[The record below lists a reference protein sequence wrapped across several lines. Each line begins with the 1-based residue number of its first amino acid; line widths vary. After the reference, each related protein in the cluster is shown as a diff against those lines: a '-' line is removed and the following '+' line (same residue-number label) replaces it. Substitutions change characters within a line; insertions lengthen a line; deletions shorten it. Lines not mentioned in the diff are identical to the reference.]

1 MLNIEFGNQFRGYN
15 ILVYLTLITSPQVA
29 IVKKTSLVI
38 LIALALVSGASAYAY
53 TEGVFDDVIDLIE
66 QDEEVIEDTI
76 QEEPAIIESE
86 LAALISLNTNF
97 GTNFYS
103 MEEVDDGDN
112 NEVEE
117 IVWDNF
123 TFQFD
128 ASESVGN
135 IENYTWDFGDGNMF
149 SGIDGSHS
157 YELPGKYLVTL
168 TVRSS
173 SENSDSI
180 QTEVIVNFDG
190 FVISDNMECTCAPTA
205 KVTQIDLKVEPEAK
219 LISGETTV
227 THDGSTE
234 DCTQRLV
241 IQQCHLR
248 VTIQEYSGE
257 SLVSE
262 EVIFDET
269 FSTNTKTVNFS
280 INPNGNNY
288 KILLETDQIRDWHKP
303 NTEWFVKY

>member
-1 MLNIEFGNQFRGYN
+1 MIF
-15 ILVYLTLITSPQVA
+15 VA
-29 IVKKTSLVI
+29 L
-38 LIALALVSGASAYAY
+38 LLVSGSGAYAY
-53 TEGVFDDVIDLIE
+53 TEGVFDQILE
-66 QDEEVIEDTI
+66 LTEDETEVVESVVE
-76 QEEPAIIESE
+76 EEPAVIESD
-86 LAALISLNTNF
+86 LSAFISVNTNF

-128 ASESVGN
+128 ASESTGN
-135 IENYTWDFGDGNMF
+135 IENYTWDFGDGNTL
-149 SGIDGSHS
+149 SGIQASHS
-157 YELPGKYLVTL
+157 YELPGKYMVTL
-168 TVRSS
+168 SIISPDGNSASS
-173 SENSDSI
+173 
-180 QTEVIVNFDG
+180 QTEIIVNFDG

-205 KVTQIDLKVEPEAK
+205 KVTQIDLKIEPEAD
-219 LISGETTV
+219 IVSGETTV

-248 VTIQEYSGE
+248 VTIQEFSGE
-257 SLVSE
+257 SVVSE

-269 FSTNTKTVNFS
+269 FSTNTKTVNFT

-303 NTEWFVKY
+303 NTEWFVQY

>member
-1 MLNIEFGNQFRGYN
+1 MC
-15 ILVYLTLITSPQVA
+15 V
-29 IVKKTSLVI
+29 VKKTSLVI
-38 LIALALVSGASAYAY
+38 LVTLVLVSGASAYAY
-53 TEGVFDDVIDLIE
+53 TEGVFDQILE
-66 QDEEVIEDTI
+66 LTEDETEVVESVVE
-76 QEEPAIIESE
+76 EEPAVIESD
-86 LAALISLNTNF
+86 LSAFISVNTNF

-128 ASESVGN
+128 ASESTGN
-135 IENYTWDFGDGNMF
+135 IENYTWAFGDGNIL
-149 SGIDGSHS
+149 SGIQASHS
-157 YELPGKYLVTL
+157 YELPGKYMVTL
-168 TVRSS
+168 SIISPDGNSASS
-173 SENSDSI
+173 
-180 QTEVIVNFDG
+180 QTEIIVNFDG

-205 KVTQIDLKVEPEAK
+205 KVTQIDLKIEPEAD
-219 LISGETTV
+219 LVSGETTV

-248 VTIQEYSGE
+248 VTIQEFSGE
-257 SLVSE
+257 SVVSE

-269 FSTNTKTVNFS
+269 FSTNTKTVNFT

-303 NTEWFVKY
+303 NTEWFVQY

>member
-1 MLNIEFGNQFRGYN
+1 M
-15 ILVYLTLITSPQVA
+15 
-29 IVKKTSLVI
+29 KKTSLVI
-38 LIALALVSGASAYAY
+38 LVALVLVSGASAYAY
-53 TEGVFDDVIDLIE
+53 TEGVFDQILE
-66 QDEEVIEDTI
+66 LTEDETEVVESVVE
-76 QEEPAIIESE
+76 EEPAVIESD
-86 LAALISLNTNF
+86 LSAFISVNTNF

-128 ASESVGN
+128 ASESTGN
-135 IENYTWDFGDGNMF
+135 IENYTWDFGDGNIL
-149 SGIDGSHS
+149 SGIQASHS
-157 YELPGKYLVTL
+157 YELPGKYMVTL
-168 TVRSS
+168 SIISPDGNSASS
-173 SENSDSI
+173 
-180 QTEVIVNFDG
+180 QTEIIVNFDG

-205 KVTQIDLKVEPEAK
+205 KVTQIDLKIEPEAD
-219 LISGETTV
+219 IVSGETTV

-248 VTIQEYSGE
+248 VTIQEFSGE
-257 SLVSE
+257 SVVSE

-269 FSTNTKTVNFS
+269 FSTNTKTVNFT

-303 NTEWFVKY
+303 NTEWFVQY

>member
-1 MLNIEFGNQFRGYN
+1 MC
-15 ILVYLTLITSPQVA
+15 V
-29 IVKKTSLVI
+29 VKKTSLVI
-38 LIALALVSGASAYAY
+38 LVALVLVSGASAYAY
-53 TEGVFDDVIDLIE
+53 TEGVFDQILE
-66 QDEEVIEDTI
+66 LTEDETEVVESVVE
-76 QEEPAIIESE
+76 EEPAVIESD
-86 LAALISLNTNF
+86 LSAFISVNTNF

-128 ASESVGN
+128 ASESTGN
-135 IENYTWDFGDGNMF
+135 IENYTWDFGDGNIL
-149 SGIDGSHS
+149 SGIQASHS
-157 YELPGKYLVTL
+157 YELPGKYMVTL
-168 TVRSS
+168 SIISPDGNSASS
-173 SENSDSI
+173 
-180 QTEVIVNFDG
+180 QTEIIVNFDG
-190 FVISDNMECTCAPTA
+190 FVISDNMEGTCAPTA
-205 KVTQIDLKVEPEAK
+205 KVTQIDLKIEPEAD
-219 LISGETTV
+219 IVSGETTV

-248 VTIQEYSGE
+248 VTIQEFSGE
-257 SLVSE
+257 SVVSE

-269 FSTNTKTVNFS
+269 FSTNTKTVNFT

-303 NTEWFVKY
+303 NTEWFVQY

>member
-1 MLNIEFGNQFRGYN
+1 
-15 ILVYLTLITSPQVA
+15 VCV
-29 IVKKTSLVI
+29 VKKTSLVI
-38 LIALALVSGASAYAY
+38 LIALVLVSGASAYAY
-53 TEGVFDDVIDLIE
+53 TEGVFDQILE
-66 QDEEVIEDTI
+66 LTEDETEVVESVVE
-76 QEEPAIIESE
+76 EEPAVIESD
-86 LAALISLNTNF
+86 LSAFISVNTNF

-128 ASESVGN
+128 ASESTGN
-135 IENYTWDFGDGNMF
+135 IENYTWDFGDGNIL
-149 SGIDGSHS
+149 SGIQASHS
-157 YELPGKYLVTL
+157 YELPGKYMVTL
-168 TVRSS
+168 SIISPDGNSASS
-173 SENSDSI
+173 
-180 QTEVIVNFDG
+180 QTEIIVNFDG

-205 KVTQIDLKVEPEAK
+205 KVTQIDLKIEPEAD
-219 LISGETTV
+219 IVSGETTV

-248 VTIQEYSGE
+248 VTIQEFSGE
-257 SLVSE
+257 SVVSE

-269 FSTNTKTVNFS
+269 FSTNTKTVNFT

-303 NTEWFVKY
+303 NTEWFVQY